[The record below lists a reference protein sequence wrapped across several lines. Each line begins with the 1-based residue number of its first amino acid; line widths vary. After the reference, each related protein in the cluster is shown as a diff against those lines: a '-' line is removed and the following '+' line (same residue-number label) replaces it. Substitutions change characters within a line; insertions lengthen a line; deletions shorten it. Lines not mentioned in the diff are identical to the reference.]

1 MDYEYTC
8 RACNESF
15 TCEIAPTKEIRT
27 RVCVKCIGIY
37 SKVDRYFR
45 VLKKRLQP
53 KKTNNE

>member
-15 TCEIAPTKEIRT
+15 TSEIAPTKEIRT
-27 RVCVKCIGIY
+27 RVCLKCIAIY

-45 VLKKRLQP
+45 ILRKRLQP
-53 KKTNNE
+53 KEVAAE